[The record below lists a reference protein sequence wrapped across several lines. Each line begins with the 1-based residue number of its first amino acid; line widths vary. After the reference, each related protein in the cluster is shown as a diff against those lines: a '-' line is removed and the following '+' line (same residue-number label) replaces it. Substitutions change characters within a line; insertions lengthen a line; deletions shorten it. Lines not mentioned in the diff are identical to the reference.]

1 MATTPNSADV
11 VMPKKVNTKVMS
23 APAQGNVN
31 PGQDI
36 RRPTESNRT
45 LQIDEIRAETD
56 VVKAIR
62 RLATDERYTS
72 NAVFSIVHLALTNF
86 RAVGYDTVTGEYSQE
101 VTNIANQV
109 ISRMDTLNDYTKKF
123 NKKPTVRQF
132 VETSL
137 REAAVSGAVA
147 AELVLDKSGLPDR
160 LQSVAYETLTF
171 VQKKDG
177 MVFPKQKPAAGGG
190 GKNGSGDIELDIAN
204 FFVCELNLGANETYA
219 TPMYKSSL
227 IDTFQNNDFIDDMRR
242 VVFRAGHSRLVV
254 TLNSDKVR
262 ASASEEVRD
271 DEAKMM
277 QYMTDVQNQVQK
289 AVGQLRPEDG
299 VVVYDSMDVDVAD
312 IGGEKSDYV
321 PLLQQVSNMQA
332 TSLKA
337 PPSILGI
344 RSEGS
349 QSLANSETL
358 IYLKIAK
365 AIQGPV
371 CDLMSRAL
379 TLSVRLLGVQGY
391 VKFVMDPIELRPE
404 SEREAY
410 KMTRQQRILN
420 QLSLG
425 IITDEHACLMLG
437 VPYRPDMPQLSGTRF
452 LDKSASNTYNSN
464 PDNTGGM
471 EQTLSPDTPS
481 KAGGE
486 SQ

>member
-1 MATTPNSADV
+1 MAKTPNAV
-11 VMPKKVNTKVMS
+11 VMPKKVPKKVLS
-23 APAQGNVN
+23 APPQGTVQS
-31 PGQDI
+31 GQDI
-36 RRPTESNRT
+36 RRPNDMNRQ
-45 LQIDEIRAETD
+45 LQIGDIRQETD

-86 RAVGYDTVTGEYSQE
+86 RAVGYDNVTGEFNQE
-101 VTNIANQV
+101 VTNAVRQIMT
-109 ISRMDTLNDYTKKF
+109 RMDTLNDYTKRF
-123 NKKPTVRQF
+123 NKKPTIRQF

-160 LQSVAYETLTF
+160 LQSVAYETLTY
-171 VQKKDG
+171 VSKGADG
-177 MVFPKQKPAAGGG
+177 VYPKQKPAAGGG
-190 GKNGSGDIELDIAN
+190 QDIELDIAN
-204 FFVCELNLGANETYA
+204 FFISELNLGANETYA

-242 VVFRAGHSRLVV
+242 VVFRSGHSRLVV

-262 ASASEEVRD
+262 QSASEEVQS
-271 DEAKMM
+271 DEAKLM
-277 QYMTDVQNQVQK
+277 QYMNDVQDQVQK
-289 AVGQLRPEDG
+289 AVSELRPEDG

-312 IGGEKSDYV
+312 IGGQKADYV
-321 PLLQQVSNMQA
+321 PLMGAVNNMQA
-332 TSLKA
+332 TGLKA

-358 IYLKIAK
+358 VYLKIAK

-379 TLSVRLLGVQGY
+379 TMAVRLLGIQGY
-391 VKFVMDPIELRPE
+391 VKFFMDPIELRPE

-410 KMTRQQRILN
+410 TMTRQQRILN
-420 QLSLG
+420 QLSIGL
-425 IITDEHACLMLG
+425 ITDEHACLQLD
-437 VPYRPDMPQLSGTRF
+437 VPYRPDMSPLSGTRF
-452 LDKSASNTYNSN
+452 FEKSASNTYTGG
-464 PDNTGGM
+464 PDNSGGM
-471 EQTLSPDTPS
+471 ERTLNSDTPS
-481 KAGGE
+481 KAGGD

>member
-1 MATTPNSADV
+1 MAKTPNSIDAV
-11 VMPKKVNTKVMS
+11 LPRKVNTKVVS
-23 APAQGNVN
+23 APPQGNVN

-36 RRPTESNRT
+36 RRPTEQNRT
-45 LQIDEIRAETD
+45 LQIGDIRQETD

-86 RAVGYDTVTGEYSQE
+86 RAVGYDSVTGEFSQD
-101 VTNIANQV
+101 VTNVANQ
-109 ISRMDTLNDYTKKF
+109 IIARMDTLNDYTKKF

-160 LQSVAYETLTF
+160 LQSVAYETLTY
-171 VQKKDG
+171 VQKDDG
-177 MVFPKQKPAAGGG
+177 MVFPKQKPSAGGG
-190 GKNGSGDIELDIAN
+190 NDIELDIAN
-204 FFVCELNLGANETYA
+204 FFISELNLGANETYA

-242 VVFRAGHSRLVV
+242 VVFRSGHSRLVV

-271 DEAKMM
+271 DESKMM
-277 QYMTDVQNQVQK
+277 AYMTDVQSQVQR
-289 AVGQLRPEDG
+289 AVSELRPEDG

-312 IGGEKSDYV
+312 IGGQKADYV

-371 CDLMSRAL
+371 CDVMSRAL
-379 TLSVRLLGVQGY
+379 TLATRLLGVKGY
-391 VKFVMDPIELRPE
+391 VKFVMDPIELRPD

-425 IITDEHACLMLG
+425 IISDEQACLDLG
-437 VPYRPDMPQLSGTRF
+437 RPYRAEMPKLSGTRF
-452 LDKSASNTYNSN
+452 LDKSESNTYNGE

-471 EQTLSPDTPS
+471 EQTLTPGTPS
-481 KAGGE
+481 KAGGD

>member
-1 MATTPNSADV
+1 MAKPPKSQQV
-11 VMPKKVNTKVMS
+11 VMPKSVPKKVLS
-23 APAQGNVN
+23 APAQGNVTK
-31 PGQDI
+31 GQDV
-36 RRPTESNRT
+36 RRPNDMNRT
-45 LQIDEIRAETD
+45 LQIADIRQETD

-62 RLATDERYTS
+62 RLATDERYSS
-72 NAVFSIVHLALTNF
+72 NAVFSIVHLALTEF
-86 RAVGYDTVTGEYSQE
+86 RAVGYDNVTGEFSQD
-101 VTNIANQV
+101 VTNAVRQIMV
-109 ISRMDTLNDYTKKF
+109 RMDTLNDYTQKF

-137 REAAVSGAVA
+137 REAAVAGAVA
-147 AELVLDKSGLPDR
+147 AELVLDKAGLPDR
-160 LQSVAYETLTF
+160 LQSVAYESLTY
-171 VQKKDG
+171 VSKGDG
-177 MVFPKQKPAAGGG
+177 KVYPKQKPAAGGG
-190 GKNGSGDIELDIAN
+190 TDIDLDIAN
-204 FFVCELNLGANETYA
+204 FFISELNLGANETYA

-242 VVFRAGHSRLVV
+242 VVFKAGHSRLVV
-254 TLNSDKVR
+254 TLNSEKVR
-262 ASASEEVRD
+262 ASASEEIQAD
-271 DEAKMM
+271 DQKMM
-277 QYMTDVQNQVQK
+277 QYMIDVQNQTQK
-289 AVGQLRPEDG
+289 AVSELRPEDG
-299 VVVYDSMDVDVAD
+299 VVVYDNMEVDVAD
-312 IGGEKSDYV
+312 IGGQKADYV
-321 PLLQQVSNMQA
+321 PLMQQVSNMQA

-358 IYLKIAK
+358 VYLKIAK

-379 TLSVRLLGVQGY
+379 TMAVRLLGVQGY

-410 KMTRQQRILN
+410 TMTRQQRILN

-425 IITDEHACLMLG
+425 LITDEHACLELKI
-437 VPYRPDMPQLSGTRF
+437 PYRPDMTPLSGTRF
-452 LDKSASNTYNSN
+452 LDKSQTNTYNNS

-471 EQTLSPDTPS
+471 EQTMNSDTPD
-481 KAGGE
+481 KAGGD

>member
-1 MATTPNSADV
+1 MATSKSQSV
-11 VMPKKVNTKVMS
+11 VMPKKVNTKVAS
-23 APAQGNVN
+23 APPQGNVD
-31 PGQDI
+31 PGRDI
-36 RRPTESNRT
+36 KRPSSASRT
-45 LQIDEIRAETD
+45 LQIGDIRQEPD

-72 NAVFSIVHLALTNF
+72 NAVFSIVHLALTEF
-86 RAVGYDTVTGEYSQE
+86 RAVGYDNVTGEFSQE
-101 VTNIANQV
+101 VTNVVRQIMA
-109 ISRMDTLNDYTKKF
+109 RMDTLNDYSKKF
-123 NKKPTVRQF
+123 NKKPTIRQF

-137 REAAVSGAVA
+137 REAAIAGGVA
-147 AELVLDKSGLPDR
+147 AELVIDKSGMPDR
-160 LQSVAYETLTF
+160 LQSVAYESLTY
-171 VQKKDG
+171 VQKSDG
-177 MVFPKQKPAAGGG
+177 LVYPKQKPTAGGG
-190 GKNGSGDIELDIAN
+190 GDIELDIAN
-204 FFVCELNLGANETYA
+204 FFISELNLGADETYA

-227 IDTFQNNDFIDDMRR
+227 IDTFQNNDFVDDMRR
-242 VVFRAGHSRLVV
+242 VVFRSGHSRLVV

-277 QYMTDVQNQVQK
+277 QYMQEVQAQVQRSVS
-289 AVGQLRPEDG
+289 ALRPEDG

-379 TLSVRLLGVQGY
+379 TLAVRLLGVQGY
-391 VKFVMDPIELRPE
+391 VKFEMDPIELRPD

-410 KMTRQQRILN
+410 KMTKQQRILN

-425 IITDEHACLMLG
+425 IISDEQACLDLG
-437 VPYRPDMPQLSGTRF
+437 RPYRSDMPKLSGTRF
-452 LDKSASNTYNSN
+452 LDKSASNTYSKDD

-471 EQTLSPDTPS
+471 EQTLNSDTPD
-481 KAGGE
+481 KAGGD